1 MTFDLTKRGNLSF
14 EMICKLE
21 HFDQL
26 FSSFEY
32 EYVKAMLPIK
42 SADEIEKQQEVIVLF
57 SETLS
62 RALKRGLISQD
73 DIDDCQPRVMI
84 AIPRLAIVT
93 GLMQGNGSAICKKTR
108 EQLSNLFKP
117 FHRLLIIR

>member
-1 MTFDLTKRGNLSF
+1 
-14 EMICKLE
+14 MIVKLE

-32 EYVKAMLPIK
+32 EYVKSMLPIK
-42 SADEIEKQQEVIVLF
+42 SAEEIEKQQEVIVLF

-62 RALKRGLISQD
+62 KALKRGLISQED
-73 DIDDCQPRVMI
+73 VDDCQPKTMI
-84 AIPRLAIVT
+84 TIPRLAIVS
-93 GLMQGNGSAICKKTR
+93 GLLLGNGSAICKKSR

-117 FHRLLIIR
+117 FHK